1 VRCRKRRRWHITT
14 IITTTVTITT
24 ITITAGGIIITAIVA
39 GGTS

>member
-1 VRCRKRRRWHITT
+1 VRSRQHQRWHITT
-14 IITTTVTITT
+14 IITTTVT